1 MLIETSTIHSLNFH
15 AMKKIRSVTGMGL
28 VALTLFMGSCVSKK
42 KYVAAQNEI
51 ERYRT
56 DSTQMAQRSAEMQQ
70 NITTLEETTK
80 SWETRYDSANKAYEA
95 KWAGV
100 QTYFNEQKTAAE
112 QLHQSIHQS
121 LSNSEVIGADAI
133 TSGNGKVYITLDD
146 KVFSG
151 TTLNSQGR
159 EAIAQFAN
167 AVNSKENV
175 AVDVVTG
182 DSYAAY
188 WNSGSSMGNTSGTWN
203 TASNADSA
211 MTSGNNAGNTDASVT
226 ARVDDDN
233 ASVSATT
240 GNTTRTT
247 START
252 TTNKSKTYTAKKS
265 TAKKSYAT
273 TKRRTGEAGRS
284 TSMRTGSKSKSTASN
299 SWNSKLAKASSIAKE
314 LHKHGLNSVGLMIP
328 AGENGTGENST
339 KFQLIVS
346 PKDSRYFQMMEQ
358 NNTNNTS
365 GSTNGTMNK

>member
-1 MLIETSTIHSLNFH
+1 MLIETSTIHFLNFH

-70 NITTLEETTK
+70 NITSLEETTK

-133 TSGNGKVYITLDD
+133 TSGNGKVYITLDE

-151 TTLNSQGR
+151 TSLNKEGR

-188 WNSGSSMGNTSGTWN
+188 WNSGSSMGNTSGNWS
-203 TASNADSA
+203 TASGADSS
-211 MTSGNNAGNTDASVT
+211 MTSGNNDASVT
-226 ARVDDDN
+226 AKVDEDN

-240 GNTTRTT
+240 GNTTRTA

-284 TSMRTGSKSKSTASN
+284 TSMRTGTKSKTTASN

-314 LHKHGLNSVGLMIP
+314 LHKNGLNSVGLMIP

-346 PKDSRYFQMMEQ
+346 PKDSRYYQLMEQ

-365 GSTNGTMNK
+365 GSTNGSMNK

>member
-1 MLIETSTIHSLNFH
+1 
-15 AMKKIRSVTGMGL
+15 MKKIRSVTGMGL

-56 DSTQMAQRSAEMQQ
+56 DSTQMAQRSAELQQ
-70 NITTLEETTK
+70 NISTLEETTK

-95 KWAGV
+95 KWTGV

-151 TTLNSQGR
+151 SALNTKGR

-167 AVNSKENV
+167 AVNAKENV

-203 TASNADSA
+203 NASGADSS
-211 MTSGNNAGNTDASVT
+211 MTSGNTSGNSNTTTTGTGVNNSNDATAEDNTSVT
-226 ARVDDDN
+226 SN
-233 ASVSATT
+233 S

-284 TSMRTGSKSKSTASN
+284 TSMRTGTKSKSTASN

-339 KFQLIVS
+339 KFQIIVS
-346 PKDSRYFQMMEQ
+346 PKDSRYYQMMEQ